1 MIYAIVGGIICALL
15 ATTFIIVRVQKGG
28 MTALY
33 LKALASVGF
42 VGLGLVMFFDTPL
55 PTGNL
60 CLLYSDL

>member
-1 MIYAIVGGIICALL
+1 MVYAIVGGIICALL
-15 ATTFIIVRVQKGG
+15 ATLFIAVRVQKGG

-42 VGLGLVMFFDTPL
+42 VGLGLVMFSDTHL

-60 CLLYSDL
+60 CSLFSAS